1 MALYRKYRPA
11 TFSEVI
17 GQEHV
22 TDPLSVAL
30 DSGRIN
36 HAYLFSGPR
45 GCGKTSSARIMARSL
60 NCAEGPTS
68 TPCGTCNSCVS
79 LAPGGPG
86 NLDVTELDAASH
98 NGVDDMRELRDRA
111 LYAPAESRY
120 RVFIIDEA
128 HMITTAGA
136 NALLKIVEEPPA
148 HLVFIFATTEPEKV
162 LGTIRSRTHH
172 YPFRLLTPPAM
183 RSLLERTCVAEGVEV
198 EDAVYPLVIR
208 AGGGSP
214 RDSLSVMDQL
224 LAGAG
229 PDGLTYDMAVPLL
242 GVTDSSLIDAAVN
255 ALAEGD
261 RATMF
266 RTVADVIEAGHDPR
280 RFTSD
285 LLDRLR
291 DLMVLQAVP
300 DAIDMGLV
308 DVPAAQVP
316 VITEQASAFGGSAL
330 ARLAS
335 LANDGLDEMRGA
347 TAPRLLLEILCA
359 RMLLPAGTDSVAGV
373 SQRLDLVE
381 QGLNQLPD
389 APPATRAAALA
400 ATNQE
405 QSRQQSEAP
414 GSADAE
420 PQGQPRTPV
429 SEGAR
434 RAREAAERLAR
445 RGSGGQRQTPQPTP
459 PADAT
464 AQAPAPEADPERK
477 PEPRHTDTPAAA
489 SPQPEPGPEMDA
501 ADGAERREGHPD
513 SDPVEKQSGPAE
525 PQPESESRP
534 GPAHETPARQSEQRT
549 GSDSGPRAESR
560 RTAQPERETLSP
572 QAENPTPAAEHTSSG
587 AAETGGAE
595 RAPDISD
602 STRAEDPAELVRRN
616 WAQLRAAIGASNKV
630 AEIMLTEARVLGVR
644 GETLVIGH
652 NTGALAARLNAPGN
666 NDAIVAALRNELQLD
681 LEVECEVGTVPFDPV
696 PRAPRNT
703 SAQNPPQFRPDAV
716 PEPQSTPESP
726 PEPRETPAP
735 APEPAA
741 APRPSDGDRPRDRS
755 PRTDPDTGG
764 WGTPAPLGGPEP
776 ETDVDTGRAG
786 DPEPKPAEQVRR
798 PQADAGER
806 PWEQV
811 INRVSQRRAERP
823 APREGTHSFS
833 GGVPLPP
840 EPFDDDP
847 PVPDDPYG
855 YPQDEGMPEPG
866 VQAPRQSAPPRQPAA
881 RPTDTPMPG
890 STPPGSGTDEE
901 EEDMLREAAAGPGTL
916 DRRTARDV
924 AMDLLADE
932 LGARQL

>member
-183 RSLLERTCVAEGVEV
+183 RSLLERTCTAEGVEV

-316 VITEQASAFGGSAL
+316 VITEQAAAFGGSAL
-330 ARLAS
+330 ARLAA

-359 RMLLPAGTDSVAGV
+359 RMLLPAGTDSIAGV

-414 GSADAE
+414 GSAEAP
-420 PQGQPRTPV
+420 PQNPV
-429 SEGAR
+429 RASASEGAR

-445 RGSGGQRQTPQPTP
+445 RGVERQQRPGQPAPARPTAPEAEQETRRESPGAEQTPQPGALAAAAPQPEVQPEPDAGTLQDRRRASAP
-459 PADAT
+459 GSASGGRPQQVAPQPASGPES
-464 AQAPAPEADPERK
+464 AQEAPGQRPELSPSPD
-477 PEPRHTDTPAAA
+477 PEPRQDTQQVAPPAPHDHSEAPAEHAPVDDIGGTEADSGEDTPDAA
-489 SPQPEPGPEMDA
+489 S
-501 ADGAERREGHPD
+501 
-513 SDPVEKQSGPAE
+513 
-525 PQPESESRP
+525 
-534 GPAHETPARQSEQRT
+534 
-549 GSDSGPRAESR
+549 
-560 RTAQPERETLSP
+560 
-572 QAENPTPAAEHTSSG
+572 
-587 AAETGGAE
+587 
-595 RAPDISD
+595 
-602 STRAEDPAELVRRN
+602 AEDPADLVRRN
-616 WAQLRAAIGASNKV
+616 WAQLRTAIGASNKV
-630 AEIMLTEARVLGVR
+630 AEIMLTEATVLGVR
-644 GETLVIGH
+644 GRTLVIGH
-652 NTGALAARLNAPGN
+652 NTGALATRLNAPSN
-666 NDAIVAALRNELQLD
+666 NGAIVAALRNELQLD
-681 LEVECEVGTVPFDPV
+681 LEVECEVGTAPFDPA
-696 PRAPRNT
+696 PRAPRDAPAPT
-703 SAQNPPQFRPDAV
+703 TPRPRTDHRSEPTPGPHTDAA
-716 PEPQSTPESP
+716 PD
-726 PEPRETPAP
+726 P
-735 APEPAA
+735 APEPV
-741 APRPSDGDRPRDRS
+741 PRPSEGEPSAGRPGWGAAS
-755 PRTDPDTGG
+755 GTGG
-764 WGTPAPLGGPEP
+764 WGTPAPLGGAEP
-776 ETDVDTGRAG
+776 ETPG
-786 DPEPKPAEQVRR
+786 DPDAVGDQGPAPAR
-798 PQADAGER
+798 PAQQRQKSADER

-811 INRVSQRRAERP
+811 LNRVSQRQEQHSAL
-823 APREGTHSFS
+823 REDTSSFT

-847 PVPDDPYG
+847 PMPDDPYG
-855 YPQDEGMPEPG
+855 YPRDEGVPGPGTLAPQEPVPARVPEAEPD
-866 VQAPRQSAPPRQPAA
+866 APTA
-881 RPTDTPMPG
+881 
-890 STPPGSGTDEE
+890 TPPDPSGAGTEEE

-924 AMDLLADE
+924 AMELLTEE

>member
-148 HLVFIFATTEPEKV
+148 HLIFIFATTEPEKV

-183 RSLLERTCVAEGVEV
+183 RSLLERTCTAEGVEV
-198 EDAVYPLVIR
+198 EDSVYPLVIR

-229 PDGLTYDMAVPLL
+229 PNGLTYDMAVPLL

-300 DAIDMGLV
+300 DAVDMGLV

-316 VITEQASAFGGSAL
+316 VITEQAAAFGGSAL

-405 QSRQQSEAP
+405 QSRQQTEAP
-414 GSADAE
+414 TSATPSPDGPRQ
-420 PQGQPRTPV
+420 PQAPV

-445 RGSGGQRQTPQPTP
+445 RGSGREQVPTRGQDAPESRPHTPATP
-459 PADAT
+459 PHPTDT
-464 AQAPAPEADPERK
+464 AVHRSEGAPAAPDREPTAPESRPATPDAHDRDRG
-477 PEPRHTDTPAAA
+477 PEPRATGDTGTRQE
-489 SPQPEPGPEMDA
+489 SPGDTRPESPSGPGQAPEPDRQPEPDGP
-501 ADGAERREGHPD
+501 GHDDVDTHTPTGTTPD
-513 SDPVEKQSGPAE
+513 
-525 PQPESESRP
+525 
-534 GPAHETPARQSEQRT
+534 
-549 GSDSGPRAESR
+549 
-560 RTAQPERETLSP
+560 
-572 QAENPTPAAEHTSSG
+572 
-587 AAETGGAE
+587 
-595 RAPDISD
+595 
-602 STRAEDPAELVRRN
+602 TRNGDPADLIRRN
-616 WAQLRAAIGASNKV
+616 WAQLRSAIGANNKV

-644 GETLVIGH
+644 GSTLVIGH
-652 NTGALAARLNAPGN
+652 NTGALASRLNAPGN

-681 LEVECEVGTVPFDPV
+681 LTVECEVGTDPFDPPSPAPQDT
-696 PRAPRNT
+696 PRPGKDPAPENR
-703 SAQNPPQFRPDAV
+703 
-716 PEPQSTPESP
+716 
-726 PEPRETPAP
+726 P
-735 APEPAA
+735 APEPEKTPVPDSTTGSPAGERS
-741 APRPSDGDRPRDRS
+741 PEQIREQPSRRPSDS
-755 PRTDPDTGG
+755 PPPATG
-764 WGTPAPLGGPEP
+764 WGTPAPLGGPTP
-776 ETDVDTGRAG
+776 GTDGGDDAGTADTGDEDRKRAG
-786 DPEPKPAEQVRR
+786 QQEPTAQPASENTT
-798 PQADAGER
+798 GR

-811 INRVSQRRAERP
+811 INRVSRRQDRQP
-823 APREGTHSFS
+823 GPPTDTHSFT

-855 YPQDEGMPEPG
+855 YPQDEGIPG
-866 VQAPRQSAPPRQPAA
+866 PAA
-881 RPTDTPMPG
+881 AVASRPETPVQDRDRGTVNGGVHAGTDP
-890 STPPGSGTDEE
+890 SESGTDQE
-901 EEDMLREAAAGPGTL
+901 EEDMLREAASGPGTP

-924 AMDLLADE
+924 AMELLSEE
-932 LGARQL
+932 LGARRL

>member
-60 NCAEGPTS
+60 NCVEGPTS

-183 RSLLERTCVAEGVEV
+183 RSLLERTCRAEGVDV

-229 PDGLTYDMAVPLL
+229 PHGLTYEMAVPLL

-255 ALAEGD
+255 ALAQGD

-291 DLMVLQAVP
+291 DLMILQAVP
-300 DAIDMGLV
+300 GAIEMGLV
-308 DVPAAQVP
+308 DVPAAQVAG
-316 VITEQASAFGGSAL
+316 ITEQASAFGGSAL
-330 ARLAS
+330 ARLAA

-373 SQRLDLVE
+373 SQRLDLIE
-381 QGLNQLPD
+381 QGLSQLPD
-389 APPATRAAALA
+389 APPPARAAALA
-400 ATNQE
+400 ASNQE
-405 QSRQQSEAP
+405 QSQQQSEASTSADSGVTQPSP
-414 GSADAE
+414 GS
-420 PQGQPRTPV
+420 PRESV
-429 SEGAR
+429 R
-434 RAREAAERLAR
+434 RARETAERIAR
-445 RGSGGQRQTPQPTP
+445 RGSSRTRKPTETPAPTP
-459 PADAT
+459 T
-464 AQAPAPEADPERK
+464 
-477 PEPRHTDTPAAA
+477 
-489 SPQPEPGPEMDA
+489 PEPG
-501 ADGAERREGHPD
+501 HP
-513 SDPVEKQSGPAE
+513 PAE
-525 PQPESESRP
+525 NTDSAARGVDKREEV
-534 GPAHETPARQSEQRT
+534 PA
-549 GSDSGPRAESR
+549 
-560 RTAQPERETLSP
+560 
-572 QAENPTPAAEHTSSG
+572 
-587 AAETGGAE
+587 
-595 RAPDISD
+595 
-602 STRAEDPAELVRRN
+602 AEDPAALVRRN
-616 WAQLRAAIGASNKV
+616 WEQLRRTIGANNKV
-630 AEIMLTEARVLGVR
+630 AEIMLTEATVLGVR
-644 GETLVIGH
+644 GTTLVIGH
-652 NTGALAARLNAPGN
+652 NTGALAARLNAPTN
-666 NDAIVAALRNELQLD
+666 NGAIVAALKNELQLD
-681 LEVECEVGTVPFDPV
+681 FDVVCEVGTSPFDFAPPAPPEV
-696 PRAPRNT
+696 PAQSAPKPE
-703 SAQNPPQFRPDAV
+703 S
-716 PEPQSTPESP
+716 EPQ
-726 PEPRETPAP
+726 
-735 APEPAA
+735 PEPAPDREMTPHQEIAPKPSPETENMKQARQGPATETSVDEPPVDGWA
-741 APRPSDGDRPRDRS
+741 A
-755 PRTDPDTGG
+755 
-764 WGTPAPLGGPEP
+764 PAPLGGPAS
-776 ETDVDTGRAG
+776 ETPADTGSTG
-786 DPEPKPAEQVRR
+786 DG
-798 PQADAGER
+798 GER
-806 PWEQV
+806 PERLTSPGERSWKGTITRVTKQREQY
-811 INRVSQRRAERP
+811 P
-823 APREGTHSFS
+823 TPREEGASEDTHSFT

-840 EPFDDDP
+840 EPFDDDAP
-847 PVPDDPYG
+847 MPDDPYG
-855 YPQDEGMPEPG
+855 YSDDEGVPRVGEAPM
-866 VQAPRQSAPPRQPAA
+866 PRQAISSSEVSHPDVGRERTDDQPQQ
-881 RPTDTPMPG
+881 PG
-890 STPPGSGTDEE
+890 PADPDPVHGIDEE
-901 EEDMLREAAAGPGTL
+901 EEDMLREAESGPGTL
-916 DRRTARDV
+916 DRRTSRDI
-924 AMDLLADE
+924 AMELLSAE